1 MSDVRKVETGEKPKV
16 GISSCLLGEAVRYD
30 GKHKLHTVIVENV
43 GPKVEWVS
51 VCPEMELGLGVP
63 RESLNLVG
71 DSGSAKLLAAESG
84 IDWTPQMKEFT
95 CRKLDTFKLLKLDGY
110 IFKESSPSC
119 GVDDIKLYRD
129 ATLGNFVLKGRGVF
143 AKLFLEYFPN
153 LPVTDEGKLSTV
165 EDCYQFLQTI
175 YQHQQNRDSH

>member
-1 MSDVRKVETGEKPKV
+1 M
-16 GISSCLLGEAVRYD
+16 
-30 GKHKLHTVIVENV
+30 
-43 GPKVEWVS
+43 
-51 VCPEMELGLGVP
+51 GVP

-95 CRKLDTFKLLKLDGY
+95 RRKLDTLKLMKLDGY
-110 IFKESSPSC
+110 IFKGASPSC

-143 AKLFLEYFPN
+143 AKMFLETFPN

-175 YQHQQNRDSH
+175 YQHQQNRDSQ